1 MSKLFRNIVIVFAV
15 LTVVFGVV
23 TALDWSLTYHW
34 KWGALLLVFVVM
46 RVFNIRRNY
55 RWFQRWH
62 ENDKKRAAESKWI
75 GRD

>member
-1 MSKLFRNIVIVFAV
+1 MSKMFRNIVIGFAV

-23 TALDWSLTYHW
+23 KAFDLSLTYHW
-34 KWGALLLVFVVM
+34 KYGAILLVFVVM

-62 ENDKKRAAESKWI
+62 ENDKKRAAESNRI